1 MGSDDHRKPAD
12 GCDDLLA
19 TQLSTR
25 SVTDSAAPDSLSQ
38 DRVPVLMVLQGQEI
52 GRRYL
57 LNESS
62 LVLGRHPARADMVI
76 HGDSEISS
84 GHFRIERGGG
94 AYLVTD
100 LGSLNG
106 TWLNGGRLAAHDPQ
120 TLQEGDKIFL
130 GRTAFKFSFQD
141 ALEEDFHIR
150 VERIMTIDELT
161 GLVVKRTFDQKL
173 DWAVT
178 QAREAGQPLFVLMM
192 DMDGLKA
199 INDANGHHVGAGTIA
214 EVGHI
219 LGEIVNPRGCV
230 TRWGGDEFTAYLAPC
245 SLEDGLAVAE
255 QIRLTIEEHT
265 FCVAGVTV
273 FPTISVGVSA
283 MPRDGHQRTELVR
296 AADAALY
303 RAKAAGRN
311 VVSE

>member
-1 MGSDDHRKPAD
+1 V
-12 GCDDLLA
+12 LA

-25 SVTDSAAPDSLSQ
+25 SVTDGAASDSLTEE
-38 DRVPVLMVLQGQEI
+38 RVPVLMVLQGQEI

-62 LVLGRHPARADMVI
+62 LVLGRHPTRADLVI
-76 HGDSEISS
+76 HGDGEISS
-84 GHFRIERGGG
+84 GHFRIERAGST
-94 AYLVTD
+94 YLITD

-106 TWLNGGRLAAHDPQ
+106 TWLNGGQLVANAPQ

-141 ALEEDFHIR
+141 ALEEDFHIQ
-150 VERIMTIDELT
+150 VERMMTIDELT

-173 DWAVT
+173 EWAIQ
-178 QAREAGQPLFVLMM
+178 QAAEAVQPLFVMMM

-214 EVGHI
+214 EVGHL
-219 LGEIVNPRGCV
+219 LGAIINDRGCV

-245 SLEDGLAVAE
+245 ALEDGLAVAE
-255 QIRLTIEEHT
+255 QIRSTIANHP
-265 FCVAGVTV
+265 FNVAGVAV
-273 FPTISVGVSA
+273 SPTISIGVSS
-283 MPRDGHQRTELVR
+283 MPRDGQQRTELVR

-311 VVSE
+311 TVSE